1 MDAAARD
8 ALERA
13 ERLARLE
20 RAAETLTREKPAARR
35 DVRALLGAALALLL
49 ALYPAMS
56 AAAWQ
61 MI

>member
-13 ERLARLE
+13 EKLARLE
-20 RAAETLTREKPAARR
+20 RAADLLAQEQPVPRR

-49 ALYPAMS
+49 AFYPAMS
-56 AAAWQ
+56 AAAQ
-61 MI
+61 LTI